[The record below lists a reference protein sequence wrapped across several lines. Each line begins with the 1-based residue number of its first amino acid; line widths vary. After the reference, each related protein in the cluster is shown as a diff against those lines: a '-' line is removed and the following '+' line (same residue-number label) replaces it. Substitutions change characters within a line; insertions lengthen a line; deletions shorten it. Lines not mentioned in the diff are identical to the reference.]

1 MNPTLGWQNKGQKRS
16 RCNWPHTS
24 LNPLAISSAVACFS
38 STEAAERNLPKSMR
52 GMRKGAFLEA
62 YEVRTSVKVVVYI
75 AQQHTHL
82 GMGRETPR

>member
-1 MNPTLGWQNKGQKRS
+1 
-16 RCNWPHTS
+16 
-24 LNPLAISSAVACFS
+24 
-38 STEAAERNLPKSMR
+38 MR

-62 YEVRTSVKVVVYI
+62 YEVRTSVKVEVYI